1 MSDTYLG
8 IDIGGTYIKWG
19 VIDAA
24 GEILRMGVLETK
36 VEEGVEYFLDHLYRL
51 TQEHKDVLGV
61 GICTAGIV
69 DSRCGVVVGG
79 IENIPYLKGLELRA
93 LLEKHTGKPV
103 RVLNDVRAAAL
114 GENWMGAGKGCEN
127 LFCIT
132 IGTGLGGALMQKG
145 QLYEGAHFHA
155 GEIGYMRYRPDG
167 SCLEQGYSA
176 RALMQKASETLGQ
189 AALTPNAFFD
199 LVVEKDPD
207 AVRIYHEWIDGL
219 AQSLA
224 DILLITDPEKL
235 VIGGGITER
244 GPLLL
249 KPLKRAIQ
257 ARLPQEMAEHFS
269 VELAQCGNS
278 AGMLGAVN
286 YLMAHASP
294 ENKTGFP
301 NGVHFEANSAENVK
315 CVSRDA
321 APVAF

>member
-1 MSDTYLG
+1 MSATYLG

-19 VIDAA
+19 VIDAD
-24 GEILRMGVLETK
+24 GEILRMGLLETK
-36 VEEGVEYFLDHLYRL
+36 VEEGVEYFLDQLYRL
-51 TQEHKDVLGV
+51 TQEHQEVLGV

-69 DSRCGVVVGG
+69 DSRCGMVVGG

-114 GENWMGAGKGCEN
+114 GENWMGAGKGCDN

-132 IGTGLGGALMQKG
+132 IGTGLGGALMEKG
-145 QLYEGAHFHA
+145 RLYEGAHFHA
-155 GEIGYMRYRPDG
+155 GEIGYMRYGPDG
-167 SCLEQGYSA
+167 SCLEQGHSA
-176 RALMQKASETLGQ
+176 RALMQKAAVTLGE

-199 LVVEKDPD
+199 LVAGEDPD
-207 AVRIYHEWIDGL
+207 AVRIYGEWIDGL

-235 VIGGGITER
+235 IIGGGITER

-249 KPLKRAIQ
+249 KPLEQAIQ
-257 ARLPQEMAEHFS
+257 ARLPQEMAGHFT

-286 YLMAHASP
+286 DLMAHALPGNDVS
-294 ENKTGFP
+294 FP
-301 NGVHFEANSAENVK
+301 KGLHHGANSAENIK
-315 CVSRDA
+315 CASRDA
-321 APVAF
+321 AQIVL

>member
-1 MSDTYLG
+1 MC
-8 IDIGGTYIKWG
+8 I
-19 VIDAA
+19 
-24 GEILRMGVLETK
+24 R
-36 VEEGVEYFLDHLYRL
+36 
-51 TQEHKDVLGV
+51 
-61 GICTAGIV
+61 
-69 DSRCGVVVGG
+69 DS
-79 IENIPYLKGLELRA
+79 
-93 LLEKHTGKPV
+93 
-103 RVLNDVRAAAL
+103 
-114 GENWMGAGKGCEN
+114 
-127 LFCIT
+127 CIT

-278 AGMLGAVN
+278 AGTVSYTHLDVYKRQQQMEAWFARYADPAMDGRHERVSGNGQLDRAGLYAEGRQNYEPLGYEMKLDV
-286 YLMAHASP
+286 
-294 ENKTGFP
+294 
-301 NGVHFEANSAENVK
+301 
-315 CVSRDA
+315 
-321 APVAF
+321 